1 MLIHSHA
8 GAAYTVNGAVSGFGP
23 LIVTTFGW
31 SAYQSLLWQMP
42 LGAVCFVTILLTGY
56 LSLKVPNIRLI
67 MLTACCLP
75 VIAGCA
81 MIWKST
87 WTHHAATPLA
97 GYTLLGFFAPVTS
110 LIVSMGMANVAGASK
125 KSFQAALIFIFYD
138 VGNIVGP
145 QLIKTPTIDRHYP
158 ELWSGIII
166 CYCIVIVLA
175 VLLYALLRFE
185 NRRRD
190 GMALDEKE
198 AERLAFHD
206 LTDKENLHFR
216 YVY

>member
-1 MLIHSHA
+1 
-8 GAAYTVNGAVSGFGP
+8 
-23 LIVTTFGW
+23 
-31 SAYQSLLWQMP
+31 MP
-42 LGAVCFVTILLTGY
+42 LGLVCFVTILLTGY
-56 LSLKVPNIRLI
+56 LSLKVPNIRLL
-67 MLTACCLP
+67 MLITCCLP
-75 VIAGCA
+75 VIAGCV

-110 LIVSMGMANVAGASK
+110 LIVSMGMANSAGASK

-145 QLIKTPTIDRHYP
+145 QLIKTQTLDRHYP
-158 ELWSGIII
+158 ELWLGIII

-175 VLLYALLRFE
+175 VLLYVLLMFE
-185 NRRRD
+185 NRRRK
-190 GMALDEKE
+190 GLALDEKE
-198 AERLAFHD
+198 AERVAFED